1 MRNKREEC
9 YDLMIMSATSQR
21 PQEYTYRRSKG
32 TSMLANECHMLCL
45 ICNAWFF
52 FFACSLCFFSIM
64 QFRKKKSMLL
74 CHYTMS
80 VYVMEAGKVIIS

>member
-1 MRNKREEC
+1 EHANCAGKRNKMKAKMRNKREEC

-45 ICNAWFF
+45 ICNAWFPKVL
-52 FFACSLCFFSIM
+52 ACLPMNVTCS
-64 QFRKKKSMLL
+64 
-74 CHYTMS
+74 
-80 VYVMEAGKVIIS
+80 A